1 MLGGLVRRSAR
12 PRGFTYE
19 PRFYDGDAED
29 ARKRR
34 LQFRRPSEQR
44 SRKTKQPAFI
54 AVGLGLVVVFY
65 LYTHI
70 EQIASG
76 TGVLLEF
83 FFGA

>member
-1 MLGGLVRRSAR
+1 MRRTAR
-12 PRGFTYE
+12 PRGFAYE

-54 AVGLGLVVVFY
+54 AVGLGLVAVFY

-70 EQIASG
+70 DQITGGAS
-76 TGVLLEF
+76 VLLDF
-83 FFGA
+83 FFGG